1 MPEFMLLEGSIDIE
15 RFEKALDQLVKRH
28 EAFRTSFHMVDGEPV
43 QKVHDEV
50 EFSIMYM
57 ETGEEKAS
65 EAANEFIRPFDLG
78 KAPLLRAGLVKIRED
93 RHVMMLD
100 KHHIISDGVS
110 DEILVREF
118 ISLYEGM
125 NLPALQ
131 IQYKDY
137 SVWQNKLFADG
148 TISKQEE
155 YWLQAF
161 RGEIPVLDMPVDYPR
176 PAIQSFEGDMVSF
189 ETGRELAHKLNKL
202 AVDHG
207 ATLYMVLLASYNV
220 LLFKYTGQEDV
231 VIGSPIAGRPHT
243 DLQDI
248 IGMFVNT
255 LAMRNYPQGKK
266 NFSEFLMVVKEN
278 ALRAYENQ
286 DYPFEEL
293 VEKLSIKRDLSRNPL
308 FDTMFVLQNKE
319 ASEFKMNGLRFMP
332 YDNEFRASKFDLTL
346 NAQETQ
352 NNIVFG
358 LKYATRLFKKETI
371 EKLGVHFIN
380 VLEEITAYPEKMLSE
395 INILSQDEKQQILNS
410 FNDTKAEYPR
420 DKTLHELFQDQV
432 ERTPDNVAVV
442 FEDKQLTYRQLNEK
456 ANQLARALRSNGVKQ
471 NSIVGIMVE
480 RSVDMQVGI
489 LGILKAGGVY
499 LPISTKLPELRIKKL
514 LEDSNATML
523 LTQSHL
529 ADKAEFYGNILLL
542 DSPEIYIGSAEN
554 LDKINKPEDLAYI
567 IYTSGSYW
575 SSEGFNDRA
584 SKCS

>member
-1 MPEFMLLEGSIDIE
+1 
-15 RFEKALDQLVKRH
+15 
-28 EAFRTSFHMVDGEPV
+28 
-43 QKVHDEV
+43 
-50 EFSIMYM
+50 
-57 ETGEEKAS
+57 
-65 EAANEFIRPFDLG
+65 
-78 KAPLLRAGLVKIRED
+78 
-93 RHVMMLD
+93 
-100 KHHIISDGVS
+100 
-110 DEILVREF
+110 
-118 ISLYEGM
+118 
-125 NLPALQ
+125 
-131 IQYKDY
+131 
-137 SVWQNKLFADG
+137 
-148 TISKQEE
+148 
-155 YWLQAF
+155 
-161 RGEIPVLDMPVDYPR
+161 
-176 PAIQSFEGDMVSF
+176 
-189 ETGRELAHKLNKL
+189 
-202 AVDHG
+202 
-207 ATLYMVLLASYNV
+207 MVLLASYNV

-231 VIGSPIAGRPHT
+231 VIGSPIAGRVHT

-567 IYTSGSYW
+567 IYTSGSTGVPKGSMIEHRSVVNLVYGLRKLVYENYDNYLNVALV
-575 SSEGFNDRA
+575 SPYFFDA
-584 SKCS
+584 SVKQIFAASLLTIRCL

>member
-1 MPEFMLLEGSIDIE
+1 
-15 RFEKALDQLVKRH
+15 
-28 EAFRTSFHMVDGEPV
+28 
-43 QKVHDEV
+43 
-50 EFSIMYM
+50 
-57 ETGEEKAS
+57 
-65 EAANEFIRPFDLG
+65 
-78 KAPLLRAGLVKIRED
+78 
-93 RHVMMLD
+93 
-100 KHHIISDGVS
+100 
-110 DEILVREF
+110 
-118 ISLYEGM
+118 
-125 NLPALQ
+125 
-131 IQYKDY
+131 
-137 SVWQNKLFADG
+137 
-148 TISKQEE
+148 
-155 YWLQAF
+155 
-161 RGEIPVLDMPVDYPR
+161 
-176 PAIQSFEGDMVSF
+176 MVSF

-380 VLEEITAYPEKMLSE
+380 VLKRS
-395 INILSQDEKQQILNS
+395 
-410 FNDTKAEYPR
+410 
-420 DKTLHELFQDQV
+420 
-432 ERTPDNVAVV
+432 
-442 FEDKQLTYRQLNEK
+442 QLTPKRCCPK
-456 ANQLARALRSNGVKQ
+456 
-471 NSIVGIMVE
+471 
-480 RSVDMQVGI
+480 
-489 LGILKAGGVY
+489 
-499 LPISTKLPELRIKKL
+499 
-514 LEDSNATML
+514 
-523 LTQSHL
+523 
-529 ADKAEFYGNILLL
+529 
-542 DSPEIYIGSAEN
+542 
-554 LDKINKPEDLAYI
+554 
-567 IYTSGSYW
+567 
-575 SSEGFNDRA
+575 
-584 SKCS
+584 